1 MMKKFLNKKAL
12 FISFI
17 TIGIVVI
24 LSLSLFFIWTQNTY
38 SAIDAH
44 QIEIEEVKNS
54 EDGWYIYTA
63 VNADKGLIL
72 YPGAKVEPEAY
83 AYLAQELSKQNIT
96 VAIPSVRLNLP
107 ILDVSKANEVIE
119 NDNRIEWYIAGHS
132 MGGAAAAMY
141 ANQYLNRVN
150 GLILLGA
157 YAASNDFLSE
167 SNLPV
172 LSISGSEDG
181 LSTPEKIKEN
191 SSNLPQRTKFIEIS
205 GGNHAYF
212 GVYGSQSGD
221 NEAQITV
228 SEQQATIIDSIVNW
242 LDNVHGTSQGET

>member
-1 MMKKFLNKKAL
+1 MKKILKSKKL
-12 FISFI
+12 IIIVS
-17 TIGIVVI
+17 TICILVI
-24 LSLSLFFIWTQNTY
+24 LGLSAFLIWSQDTY
-38 SAIDAH
+38 EAIDAN
-44 QIEIEEVKNS
+44 QIAVEEVRDLK
-54 EDGWYIYTA
+54 DGWFLNT
-63 VNADKGLIL
+63 VENAEKGIIF

-83 AYLAQELSKQNIT
+83 AFLAQELSKQNIS

-107 ILDVSKANEVIE
+107 IFDVAKADEILDQ
-119 NDNRIEWYIAGHS
+119 NDSTEWYIAGHS

-141 ANQYLNRVN
+141 ADQNLDRIH

-157 YAASNDFLSE
+157 YAAGNDFLHE

-181 LSTPEKIKEN
+181 LSTPEKIKDN
-191 SSNLPQRTKFIEIS
+191 SPHLPAETTFFEIE

-221 NEAQITV
+221 NEAQLTV
-228 SEQQATIIDSIVNW
+228 KEQQEAIIESIVNW
-242 LDNVHGTSQGET
+242 LESDEGTSKD

>member
-1 MMKKFLNKKAL
+1 MMKKLLTKKKLLIAFLTL
-12 FISFI
+12 
-17 TIGIVVI
+17 TILII
-24 LSLSLFFIWTQNTY
+24 LSLSIFFIWTQNTY
-38 SAIDAH
+38 ERISAD
-44 QIEIEEVKNS
+44 QIEIEEVKIL
-54 EDGWYIYTA
+54 EDDWHMYTA
-63 VNADKGLIL
+63 ENAEKGIIL

-96 VAIPSVRLNLP
+96 IAIPSVRLNLP
-107 ILDVSKANEVIE
+107 IFDISKANEIIE
-119 NDNRIEWYIAGHS
+119 NDQHIEWYIAGHS

-141 ANQYLNRVN
+141 ADQNLDKIN

-157 YAASNDFLSE
+157 YAASNETLNE
-167 SNLPV
+167 SDLPV

-191 SSNLPQRTKFIEIS
+191 SSNLPSATNFIEIP

-221 NEAQITV
+221 NESELTV
-228 SEQQATIIDSIVNW
+228 KEQQDVIIDTILNW
-242 LDNVHGTSQGET
+242 FENDYVTSQN

>member
-1 MMKKFLNKKAL
+1 MKKILNKKTM
-12 FISFI
+12 FISFV
-17 TIGIVVI
+17 TLGLVVI
-24 LSLSLFFIWTQNTY
+24 LSFSIFFIWSQNTFE
-38 SAIDAH
+38 AIDAD
-44 QIEIEEVKNS
+44 QIEIEEVIKS
-54 EDGWYIYTA
+54 EDGWYIYRA
-63 VNADKGLIL
+63 ENADKGLIL
-72 YPGAKVEPEAY
+72 YPGAKVDPEAY

-96 VAIPSVRLNLP
+96 VAIPSVRLNLS
-107 ILDVSKANEVIE
+107 ILDVSKADEIIE
-119 NDNRIEWYIAGHS
+119 KDDSLEWYVSGHS

-141 ANQYLNRVN
+141 ADQHLDSIN

-157 YAASNDFLSE
+157 YAASNDYLSE

-181 LSTPEKIKEN
+181 LSTPEKIIEN
-191 SSNLPQRTKFIEIS
+191 SSNLPETTDFIEIP

-228 SEQQATIIDSIVNW
+228 SEQQEIIIDLIVDW
-242 LDNVHGTSQGET
+242 LENNPSSSR